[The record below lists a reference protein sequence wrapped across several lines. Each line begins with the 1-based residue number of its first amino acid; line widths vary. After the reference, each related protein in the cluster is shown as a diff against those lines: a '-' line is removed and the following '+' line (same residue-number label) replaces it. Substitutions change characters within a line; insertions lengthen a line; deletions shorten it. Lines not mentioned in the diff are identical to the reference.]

1 MAILM
6 LAKQLRTQT
15 MLGHPVQTCTMYAQ
29 AIPLYSSSSRQ
40 TGLATFVDK
49 QASAECVAFR
59 ETVGSTILSYELPE
73 DLFFFL
79 N

>member
-49 QASAECVAFR
+49 QASAVCVAFW
-59 ETVGSTILSYELPE
+59 ETTVHYFELPE

>member
-6 LAKQLRTQT
+6 LVAKQLQL

-49 QASAECVAFR
+49 QASAVCVAFW
-59 ETVGSTILSYELPE
+59 ESVDYFELPE